1 MKRPFDSG
9 TRAVI
14 GLAGMLVLATLA
26 SCGGDG
32 VVGSGGTG
40 RGNTGIAIG
49 TVNGFGSVIVDGVS
63 YDDLNA
69 RVVSETAPGVDTLS
83 EVQLGDRVS
92 ITYAGP
98 GIASVVRIDTALS
111 GPVATAF
118 SSGRFSMLGQTVVIN
133 AGSGLGPTTQFGGG
147 YLQATDI
154 VVGDP
159 VDVNGVLVQQAG
171 SWVIAATR
179 VDKLSAAPAYLRV
192 SGLVGSLSAS
202 GPTTFALGGLTVDAS
217 SAAVLPA
224 GTPLADGQA
233 VTVLAAPADYTVSG
247 PGAPRLRAAQV
258 RIAALQSGALDD
270 YVSGSIS
277 RLDAA
282 AMTFL
287 LGAQPVS
294 YAGATIT
301 PARASPANGRYV
313 QVQGRVGSDG
323 SLTASTVAIRDAETE
338 DDSELR
344 GNIVAFDSAT
354 NHLTVRGVLVD
365 ASTATLQGCPASGL
379 ANGLYVQIT
388 GSLGTA
394 GVVAQV
400 IRCESEPSGG
410 TVERDG
416 VAGAVDLGARTFT
429 LTRQQGSTVS
439 VEWTDTTYFGG
450 ATPSTLS
457 GKPVEVQGTFIGAT
471 LVASKVKVDD

>member
-9 TRAVI
+9 TGAVI
-14 GLAGMLVLATLA
+14 GFAGLLVLATLA

-40 RGNTGIAIG
+40 RSNTGIAVG

-63 YDDLNA
+63 YDDLGA
-69 RVVSETAPGVDTLS
+69 PVVSETAPGVDTLS
-83 EVQLGDRVS
+83 EVRLGDRVS
-92 ITYAGP
+92 VTYTGA

-118 SSGRFSMLGQTVVIN
+118 SSGRFSMLGQTVVIDSGN
-133 AGSGLGPTTQFGGG
+133 GSGPTTQFGGG

-154 VVGDP
+154 AAGDP
-159 VDVNGVLVQQAG
+159 VDVHGVLVQQAG

-179 VDKLSAAPAYLRV
+179 IDKLSAAPAYLRV
-192 SGLVGSLSAS
+192 SGVVGSLSA
-202 GPTTFALGGLTVDAS
+202 GAPTTFALGELTVDGS
-217 SAAVLPA
+217 GAVLPA
-224 GTPLADGQA
+224 GAALADGQA
-233 VTVLAAPADYTVSG
+233 VTVLAAPADYTASG
-247 PGAPRLRAAQV
+247 PGAPRLRATQV

-277 RLDAA
+277 RLDAS

-287 LGAQPVS
+287 LGAQQVN
-294 YAGATIT
+294 YAGAMIT
-301 PARASPANGRYV
+301 PASASPANGRYV
-313 QVQGRVGSDG
+313 QVQGKVGSDG
-323 SLTASTVAIRDAETE
+323 SLTASTVAVRDAETE

-365 ASTATLQGCPASGL
+365 AGTASLQGCPASGL
-379 ANGLYVQIT
+379 ANGLYVQVT

-394 GVVAQV
+394 GVVAKV
-400 IRCESEPSGG
+400 IRCETEPSGS
-410 TVERDG
+410 TIEREG
-416 VAGAVDLGARTFT
+416 IASAVDLVARTFT
-429 LTRQQGSTVS
+429 LTPQQGSTVS

-450 ATPSTLS
+450 VTPSALS
-457 GKPVEVQGTFIGAT
+457 GKTVQVQGTLIGAT